1 MSRTG
6 VLSDAAV
13 MQHCMKYQAIPM
25 KVADSILKQD
35 AHTPFGSKK
44 LKHPRHM
51 NRPKTFDTMAKSL
64 TRLNGD
70 LSLRE
75 TLEKEYPKQ
84 IVSALRAAEAPR
96 RRLKPKGFHKDPK
109 AI

>member
-1 MSRTG
+1 MCNKVHETPFNFLCMDFAPKSEHMKFRSGFDEYIHIASEKEKEKENVSKRVKKMSRTG

-51 NRPKTFDTMAKSL
+51 NRPK
-64 TRLNGD
+64 
-70 LSLRE
+70 
-75 TLEKEYPKQ
+75 
-84 IVSALRAAEAPR
+84 I
-96 RRLKPKGFHKDPK
+96 
-109 AI
+109 